1 MAQQS
6 SIDIGKDLHN
16 DHNRVPAH
24 KYEKIVMSPMIPPLV
39 EIDVVDNS
47 DSANN
52 NFTACNRKR
61 LVYWAEQLFAWLMLL
76 LAIISGSAIGPVFKY
91 MEHKHVPPCLSAAWR
106 SMTMMI
112 FLIPLAA
119 AEIVYRRRKN
129 KEPINWFVVN
139 KESPTM
145 NKYTPATHMLISGLA
160 WTGNLLCW
168 IEGLEYTTTVRASVF
183 ANVHP
188 LMLVFVYQFFLRK
201 GVSKWEWGG
210 VAVVMGGIVL
220 SAYRKAL
227 HKYDIEKHPH
237 IHNSGE
243 DDESDSGGNWMWFG
257 DCLCLLAAAS
267 EMVVLLDRMKT
278 KDHIPLMQVTCQPVL
293 L

>member
-145 NKYTPATHMLISGLA
+145 NKYTPATH
-160 WTGNLLCW
+160 
-168 IEGLEYTTTVRASVF
+168 SVF

-257 DCLCLLAAAS
+257 DFLCLLAAAS